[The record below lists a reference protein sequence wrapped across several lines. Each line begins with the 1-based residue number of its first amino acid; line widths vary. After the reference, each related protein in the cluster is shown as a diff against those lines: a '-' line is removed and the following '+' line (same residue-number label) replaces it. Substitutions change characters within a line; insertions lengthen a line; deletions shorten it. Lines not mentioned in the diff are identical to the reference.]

1 MKCFNLLMLLVFA
14 FIQTSKAQE
23 TIHCWDFNGTAPNGN
38 FNTSPLEIDNRV
50 SGNGSI
56 THNLTNAEDYGGDA
70 SNACSGSNAGNAFS
84 PRNDENN
91 GNHFDLNFSSAGFQD
106 LTLSFWVRRTGTGFN
121 SNQIQYSVDGGT
133 SFSNLT
139 SGSFSPVNSTAGSV
153 HSFDFSSITEVND
166 VENLVI
172 RIIIDGATSG
182 TGNNRYDNIK
192 LVGSPIANDTTTE
205 VSAPQNQI
213 ASASIVADATTTSAS
228 TQDVFSF
235 SVDDLGSGDNLPT
248 KITQMRFV
256 TGPNNTA
263 NWENQLQDVNI
274 VDNDNNT
281 FSPSVTISE
290 NELILEFSNPI
301 SIADGTSTEFTLS
314 LYLNSTNIQDG
325 EIIQFQV
332 EGSNSGFEA
341 DFSSGSDF
349 SNNFTSGN
357 ITGNQF
363 DIDVQASA
371 IEFSQEPVD
380 TAINAAMSPAV
391 EVSFIDINGNLDTS
405 VSGEVTIT
413 STGNLANS
421 PATENAVNGVAVFN
435 SISHTNLGNN
445 LILSASATGF
455 NQISS
460 NAFNIGTLFIA
471 VQNFDNATP
480 EWDFSSNISF
490 FNDSWGS
497 AYFGIIDI
505 NNASPLNFSGFD
517 GNILGENDLDSPNG
531 TSNFAEL
538 EFENIN
544 ISGYENVNLSLD
556 WQAVGYNTGSDFLKY
571 ELIYDGENQGE
582 VFVFDGGQTAENG
595 SGTISLN
602 VPNSVNQVGLRYI
615 ISSNGVTGFSGLD
628 NIELSGISNDTDSQI
643 VAPSTPIPSGTIIA
657 DEAVNVSNSVKVL
670 RFDVT
675 DSGSLDGLS
684 TEINTLRFVPGSS
697 NTANWSEVIDGV
709 RIESGSF
716 IAQSN
721 QNLSISNDEI
731 ILEITDNSNGVMTIN
746 DGTSKTFELSVFI
759 KSGGITDQE
768 VVQLAIPAGNAT
780 QFVNSSG
787 SSFSRNISGFEG
799 NAFTIDVQGNGFEFI
814 TDASTTILGEAMFPV
829 EIANTDAEGNI
840 DLSFTENLSITSTG
854 DLQNSPISVSPV
866 NGVAIFENIV
876 HISLGTGIQLMA
888 NANGYSA
895 VNSQNFNIIETP
907 SLLIS
912 EVADPSDNFNGRFVE
927 LYNSGTN
934 AINFSENTYFLH
946 NATNNSSVQL
956 TGNLP
961 AKSHYIVSL
970 SDDASFDFN
979 ANYDTNSDLVSGVIS
994 GNGDDAYFFSTNN
1007 SQATLIDVF
1016 GVISE
1021 SNQSGISWNYEDAR
1035 AIRNIPTVDAPS
1047 SSFNINE
1054 WNFSTANISDM
1065 TPNEGDNDYI
1075 FNNSWTVEGLGNAPN
1090 TQSSDAQNIFIK
1102 SGTATLNSNIEI
1114 NDVVVRE
1121 NTTLLIERRLNI
1133 SGDFL
1138 NEGEVVFKSSN
1149 ARTAVLGQVNPNS
1162 EIIGNNFVSERFF
1175 SNSNRAFRYIS
1186 PSINSTGSINEN
1198 WQEGANDVSENPN
1211 PGYGTHITGSQSG
1224 AEGFDATA
1232 TGNPS
1237 LFQWNANTQEWNA
1250 VPNTDTETLQANEA
1264 YGILMRGDRS
1274 ISLTSNEAL
1283 GNSTVLRTRGNLL
1296 YGNQIVPNLAQNE
1309 GEFSLVGNPYQAK
1322 IDMDVL
1328 LNNAEGLSS
1337 QFSYI
1342 YDPTLGNRGGYVTV
1356 EFQNGN
1362 ATVTPVGS
1370 SVNKNLQVN
1379 QAFFVQTISANPSL
1393 TFTESSKVETSTNN
1407 GTFSDETS
1415 SLESI
1420 KVDLKNAELDK
1431 IVDGVKINI
1440 GSNYNE
1446 AVDFSDAP
1454 KFWNEAEWFA
1464 IDKSPDFLS
1473 VESTSISENNDE
1485 IQLYL
1490 DNFQTNEYAFLIDL
1504 EEFEA
1509 AEVSLYDAY
1518 TGGNYNLSNS
1528 EINSISF
1535 LADESIP
1542 GSIESDRFK
1551 LKFDNITLNQ
1561 QEFNSE
1567 KFSVTPN
1574 PVTENFFRINLNES
1588 FTESEITIGLYDL
1601 QGRSVF
1607 EKHSKAQN
1615 PIEIQVEDQLNSGVY
1630 ILKVSNASKSFT
1642 KKLIVQ

>member
-1 MKCFNLLMLLVFA
+1 MKRFNLLMLFVFVLSLNA
-14 FIQTSKAQE
+14 NAQE
-23 TIHCWDFNGTAPNGN
+23 IIHCWDFNGSAPGGN
-38 FNTSPLEIDNRV
+38 FNTSPLELDNRV

-56 THNLTNAEDYGGDA
+56 THNLTNAEDFGGNA
-70 SNACSGSNAGNAFS
+70 SNACSGSNIGNAFS
-84 PRNDENN
+84 PRNSENN
-91 GNHFDLNFSSAGFQD
+91 GNYFDLNFPSSGYQD
-106 LTLSFWVRRTGTGFN
+106 LILSFWVRRTGTGFN
-121 SNQIQYSVDGGT
+121 NNQIQYSTDGG
-133 SFSNLT
+133 SNFSNLA
-139 SGSFSPVNSTAGSV
+139 SGSFSPINSTAGSV

-192 LVGSPIANDTTTE
+192 LAGSPIENNTTTE
-205 VSAPQNQI
+205 VSAPQNQV
-213 ASASIVADATTTSAS
+213 ASASIVADATTTSANA
-228 TQDVFSF
+228 QDVFSF
-235 SVDDLGSGDNLPT
+235 SVDDLSSGDNLPT
-248 KITQMRFV
+248 EITRMRFV
-256 TGPNNTA
+256 SGVNNTS
-263 NWENQLQDVNI
+263 NWATQLQGINLIDENENI
-274 VDNDNNT
+274 
-281 FSPSVTISE
+281 FSPTVSISE
-290 NELILEFSNPI
+290 NELILEFVNPI
-301 SIADGTSTEFTLS
+301 SIPDGTSTEFTLAVFLS
-314 LYLNSTNIQDG
+314 ETNIQDG
-325 EIIQFQV
+325 ETIQFEV
-332 EGSNSGFEA
+332 EGNNSGFEA

-349 SNNFTSGN
+349 SNAFSGGDV
-357 ITGNQF
+357 TGNQF
-363 DIDVQASA
+363 TIDVQASN
-371 IEFSQEPVD
+371 IQFSQQPVD
-380 TAINAAMSPAV
+380 TPLNSAMTPAV
-391 EVSFIDINGNLDTS
+391 EVSFVDTNGNLDTS
-405 VSGEVTIT
+405 ASEEVTIT
-413 STGNLANS
+413 SSGSLANS
-421 PATENAVNGVAVFN
+421 PATENAVDGRAVFN
-435 SISHTNLGNN
+435 NITHTSLGNN
-445 LILSASATGF
+445 LTLTASSVGF
-455 NQISS
+455 S
-460 NAFNIGTLFIA
+460 NITSQSFNIGTMFIA

-480 EWDFSSNISF
+480 NWNYSKNINF
-490 FNDSWGS
+490 FDDSWGS
-497 AYFGIIDI
+497 AYFGIINI
-505 NNASPLNFSGFD
+505 SNASPLNFSEFD
-517 GNILGENDLDSPNG
+517 NNILGENDLDSPNG

-582 VFVFDGGQTAENG
+582 VFVFDGGQTGENG
-595 SGTISLN
+595 SGTISVN

-615 ISSNGVTGFSGLD
+615 ISSNGATGYSGLD
-628 NIELSGISNDTDSQI
+628 NIELSGTSNDTDSQI
-643 VAPSTPIPSGTIIA
+643 VAPSTPIPSGTIVA
-657 DEAVNVSNSVKVL
+657 DEAINVSNSVKVL

-675 DSGSLDGLS
+675 DSGSLDGVS
-684 TEINTLRFVPGSS
+684 TEINTLRFVPGNA
-697 NTANWSEVIDGV
+697 NTANWSEIIEGV

-716 IAQSN
+716 LAQSN
-721 QNLSISNDEI
+721 QNLTITDQEL
-731 ILEITDNSNGVMTIN
+731 ILEITNNSGGLMTVN
-746 DGTSKTFELSVFI
+746 DGSTKTFELSIFI
-759 KSGGITDQE
+759 KSSDITDQE
-768 VVQLAIPAGNAT
+768 VIQMAIEDGNSN

-799 NAFTIDVQGNGFEFI
+799 NIFNIDVQGDGLEFI
-814 TDASTTILGEAMFPV
+814 TEASSTILGEAMFPV
-829 EIANTDAEGNI
+829 QIANTDTEGNI
-840 DLSFTENLSITSTG
+840 DLSLTETISITSTG
-854 DLQNSPISVSPV
+854 VLQNSPVTASPESGIATFD
-866 NGVAIFENIV
+866 NLIHTELD
-876 HISLGTGIQLMA
+876 SGIQLTA
-888 NANGYSA
+888 NANGYTS

-912 EVADPSDNFNGRFVE
+912 EVADPGDDFNGRFVE
-927 LYNSGTN
+927 LYNTGTE

-970 SDDASFDFN
+970 SDDATFN
-979 ANYDTNSDLVSGVIS
+979 FTVNYGTISDLVSGVIS
-994 GNGDDAYFFSTNN
+994 GNGDDAYFLSTND
-1007 SQATLIDVF
+1007 SQATLVDVF

-1021 SNQSGISWNYEDAR
+1021 TNQSGISWSYEDAK
-1035 AIRNIPTVDAPS
+1035 ATRNIPTVDAPS
-1047 SSFNINE
+1047 SSFNLNE
-1054 WNFSTANISDM
+1054 WSFSTANVSDM

-1075 FNNSWTVEGLGNAPN
+1075 YNNSWTAEGLGNAPN
-1090 TQSSDAQNIFIK
+1090 MQSSDAQNIFVK
-1102 SGTATLNSNIEI
+1102 SGTATLTSDIDI

-1121 NTTLLIERRLNI
+1121 NATLLIERRLNI
-1133 SGDFL
+1133 SGDFI
-1138 NEGEVVFKSSN
+1138 NEGEVIFKSSN

-1224 AEGFDATA
+1224 ADGFDATA

-1274 ISLTSNEAL
+1274 ISLTSNDAI
-1283 GNSTVLRTRGNLL
+1283 GNSTVLRTRGDLL
-1296 YGNQIVPNLAQNE
+1296 HGNQIVPNLAQNE

-1322 IDMDVL
+1322 VDMDVL
-1328 LNNAEGLSS
+1328 LSNAEGLSS

-1370 SVNKNLQVN
+1370 TVNKNLQVN
-1379 QAFFVQTISANPSL
+1379 QAFFVQNISSNPSL
-1393 TFTESSKVETSTNN
+1393 TFTENSKVETSTNN

-1415 SLESI
+1415 NLESI
-1420 KVDLKNAELDK
+1420 KIDLKNAELDK

-1440 GSNYNE
+1440 SSDFSETVN
-1446 AVDFSDAP
+1446 FSDAP

-1490 DNFQTNEYAFLIDL
+1490 DNFQTNEYAFRVNL

-1518 TGGNYNLSNS
+1518 TGGNYNLTNTQVNV
-1528 EINSISF
+1528 IAF
-1535 LADESIP
+1535 VTDESIP
-1542 GSIESDRFK
+1542 ESIESDRFK
-1551 LKFDNITLNQ
+1551 LKFDNITLDQ

-1574 PVTENFFRINLNES
+1574 PLTENFFRINLNES
-1588 FTESEITIGLYDL
+1588 FTDSEITVELYDL

-1642 KKLIVQ
+1642 QKLIVQ